1 MSKALKYTFLVHAI
15 VGLLTGLPLLIVP
28 GRFLQ
33 ILQWA
38 PIDPIAA
45 RVLGAALLALSWSSF
60 RGWQV
65 TERRQVDIVVQL
77 EAVFCVLASVA
88 LLRHLL
94 VARFP
99 IVPWLF
105 FAVFFLFAIAWIYH
119 LVRRAD

>member
-1 MSKALKYTFLVHAI
+1 MPKALKYTFLVHAI
-15 VGLLTGLPLLIVP
+15 VGLLTGLPLLIKP
-28 GRFLQ
+28 GTFLQ

-45 RVLGAALLALSWSSF
+45 RLLGAAMLALSWSSF
-60 RGWQV
+60 RGWQA
-65 TERRQVDIVVQL
+65 TERKQVATVVEL
-77 EAVFCVLASVA
+77 EAVFTVLASVA

-99 IVPWLF
+99 IVPWLV

-119 LVRRAD
+119 LVRKGD